1 MEPTDTQKQ
10 ELDVLRQIGALDE
23 ENVCLQR
30 EICEKETAVLDLKRQ
45 LQKASNEG
53 ASVDLIEEQSE
64 TVEQLTSELRVLH
77 ARAEALVSKKA
88 ILNTNAALN
97 RSTSP
102 SLSIASHKSSCSRRS
117 SKSTISNYMSN
128 SIKSVAMEQKPAW
141 SEMRQTQAAS
151 IPPDNQQR
159 IIVNMLARQSL
170 NNKHMEFV
178 GSSYLAWRQFKAQ
191 FTSSSV
197 ECGFSG
203 EEDVYR
209 LNKAL
214 KGQCT
219 QRLKCNID
227 NCERFHHRLL
237 HKPKTT
243 EPTTRAEFSGCV
255 QENTQQVLLKMV
267 PVTVHGPNGE
277 KKILAFL
284 DEGSTTTMLDMSIA
298 REVGILGKE
307 EPFCFGWTGGL
318 YRYEQNAETANIQ
331 ISGNSQTHNL
341 QNVRLVKDLDLPT
354 QQINY
359 QEIQEQYPY
368 AKMANL
374 HKLDN
379 PKPMLLIGQQHG
391 KLITSQSVINTEAN
405 GPIMSKT
412 KLGWVMHGP
421 VKSKTA
427 GLNFACCHITDDHLK
442 DMLQSQFSLEGFGV
456 CTTKVDK
463 TKSADEQM
471 AINKI
476 ASPIIKRGEET
487 FVANRIGEICEKSK
501 RSEWNWVP
509 TDDNIADIIT
519 RDVNQ
524 KQKLERWIKGPKFL
538 ESSEQA
544 WPAQANKAQMDVV
557 MVVQEQEDALE
568 IIALAE
574 ALEELN
580 EKSMKS
586 TLAAKGINWNFI
598 PANSPNFGGCW
609 ERLIGC
615 VKRTLEAVFS
625 VNTNP
630 TDETLRTVFC
640 EAEHLVNS
648 RPYLLESDDPD
659 DGIGLCPNDIIM
671 QQSVSIHVPCHNSES
686 LEKRTWRA
694 TQVLIECFWKRFLKE
709 YLPTLVNR
717 PKWTKDCQ
725 NLRDGEIVVIRS
737 PMPRGDWPLGIV
749 LKTFPGEDNVV
760 RVAEV
765 KTANNVF
772 RRPVSSLCRLQII
785 SDRHYRVETE
795 TQH

>member
-30 EICEKETAVLDLKRQ
+30 EICDKETALLDLKRQ

-117 SKSTISNYMSN
+117 SKSTISDYMSN

-170 NNKHMEFV
+170 NNKHMEFD

-243 EPTTRAEFSGCV
+243 ETTTRAEFSGCI

-368 AKMANL
+368 TKMANL

-476 ASPIIKRGEET
+476 ATSIIKVLAAVNSVYDPLGLVTPTTIKGRILMRDIWESGIGWDDVIKGDPVLKWHEWITELKLLT
-487 FVANRIGEICEKSK
+487 EVCIPRCYSLNYSAANKTELHVFCDASSKAYAECLYASK
-501 RSEWNWVP
+501 REHP
-509 TDDNIADIIT
+509 C
-519 RDVNQ
+519 
-524 KQKLERWIKGPKFL
+524 
-538 ESSEQA
+538 
-544 WPAQANKAQMDVV
+544 
-557 MVVQEQEDALE
+557 
-568 IIALAE
+568 
-574 ALEELN
+574 
-580 EKSMKS
+580 SM
-586 TLAAKGINWNFI
+586 
-598 PANSPNFGGCW
+598 
-609 ERLIGC
+609 
-615 VKRTLEAVFS
+615 
-625 VNTNP
+625 
-630 TDETLRTVFC
+630 
-640 EAEHLVNS
+640 
-648 RPYLLESDDPD
+648 Y
-659 DGIGLCPNDIIM
+659 
-671 QQSVSIHVPCHNSES
+671 NSES